1 MQKIQIRMAEKKD
14 IEAICRILAPYARK
28 KIVLPRDPVEVS
40 RHMHNFCVAEKN
52 GRVIGCCAFR
62 DYGNRLFEIRSLA
75 VSSRNVGGGIGSKM
89 VNFLKERISSHGN
102 VKVFALT
109 TSAGFF
115 HRLGFHTVEKDMFPQ
130 KIWSDCSK
138 CPKLNDCDE
147 EAVMI
152 EL

>member
-1 MQKIQIRMAEKKD
+1 MQKIQIRMAEKRD

-28 KIVLPRDPVEVS
+28 KIILPRDPIEVS
-40 RHMHNFCVAEKN
+40 KHLRNFCIAEKN
-52 GRVIGCCAFR
+52 ARVIGCCAFR

-89 VNFLKERISSHGN
+89 VNFLKERISSHGD
-102 VKVFALT
+102 VKIFALT

-115 HRLGFHTVEKDMFPQ
+115 HRLGFRTVEKDMFPQ

-138 CPKLNDCDE
+138 CLKLNDCEE